1 MEEWIEVGI
10 IFRKHGV
17 RGEVKVYPL
26 TDFPE
31 RFLDLHDVVLEDTA
45 GERHPV
51 RVDRVRFQ
59 KDRVILHFEGKDTPD
74 YVEPFMQSQ
83 ILIHRTEAVQLPE
96 GRYYYSDIIGLSVYT
111 DREEYL
117 GKVEDILETGSND
130 VYVVRGE
137 AREVLIPVIREVIRK
152 VDLENQRLIV
162 HEMEGL
168 LE

>member
-10 IFRKHGV
+10 VFRKHGI

-26 TDFPE
+26 TDFSE
-31 RFLDLHDVVLEDTA
+31 QFLDLHDVVLENPA
-45 GERHPV
+45 GERNPV
-51 RVDRVRFQ
+51 RIDRVRFQ
-59 KDRVILHFEGKDTPD
+59 QDRVILHFKGKDTPD
-74 YVEPFMQSQ
+74 HVEPFMQSR
-83 ILIHRTEAVQLPE
+83 ILIHRTEAVHLPE

-137 AREVLIPVIREVIRK
+137 AREVLIPVIREVIQK